1 MATLADSVALTQP
14 LAGSLH
20 PAAAATTALSPTD
33 EAAQTAALQTLSG
46 GWVEAA
52 IETANTIFAKPE
64 YSATDWQIFFTNY
77 FRTNP
82 LNNHLW
88 NYLWIRVYD
97 PWLGTEVNTKLQ
109 TALKQP
115 LRALAEQVIT
125 ELDSL
130 GPATWDAAL
139 TTNITKRESLFN
151 SLKQSL
157 ELAKRTG
164 NATERNQYYTW
175 LKGLINR
182 YPTYFKQPADLGNY
196 YILAN
201 LRLFLTVGLVVISPE
216 PLTATRKNDIAATA
230 GLTSRYLTI
239 WNRHQVIIGDNN
251 RTTTPNLITME
262 AYLSKLPPGYH
273 NLQLITVGDDFDRTD
288 SANFGPLGGFGAVG
302 RAVNIWVSTN
312 PYSQWPLN
320 EVPAHNSIDT
330 LHLMAHEVGHRV
342 DPDYV
347 NLRPTLQARRQ
358 VLLQMAGRNDL
369 NYIFPNISWV
379 FDAPQEFL
387 AYSIE
392 LYGTY
397 SINALR
403 LGMRRLQV
411 NGTPQPLNQFLFLAE
426 IYAQGGNSVPFYDG
440 TAEGKVIRYD
450 VPVAR
455 DQYGHLNQLTV
466 DGQQF
471 DFVLDADGN
480 VQSATATPLPK
491 LTGSVIGTTGSSGN
505 SGNTRAKCFDGDPNS
520 FFDAPR
526 ERAWCGLALSSAQ
539 AVNYVRFVARA
550 DYRDRMIGGRFQGSD
565 VANFSSG
572 VVTLHTITTKPHEG
586 WNWVPLPN
594 ARSFR
599 YLRYLSPTGGWGNVS
614 EIEFYNNGVIASALT
629 DGESAVVEVG
639 DHPVDDPGASE
650 PDALAPAGANRL
662 FLPLVVQ
669 MNNQ

>member
-1 MATLADSVALTQP
+1 MRESTEIPKDFVYSVLSKTQKVFGNKPHPRPLPVVGWSFLKTFDTL
-14 LAGSLH
+14 
-20 PAAAATTALSPTD
+20 
-33 EAAQTAALQTLSG
+33 
-46 GWVEAA
+46 
-52 IETANTIFAKPE
+52 
-64 YSATDWQIFFTNY
+64 
-77 FRTNP
+77 

-216 PLTATRKNDIAATA
+216 PLTATGKNDIAATA

-342 DPDYV
+342 
-347 NLRPTLQARRQ
+347 
-358 VLLQMAGRNDL
+358 G
-369 NYIFPNISWV
+369 
-379 FDAPQEFL
+379 
-387 AYSIE
+387 
-392 LYGTY
+392 
-397 SINALR
+397 ALR
-403 LGMRRLQV
+403 ERGVGQGRAVGAHQV
-411 NGTPQPLNQFLFLAE
+411 GAAVGGKAAARQADVAHHGGQAHAGPEGLLA
-426 IYAQGGNSVPFYDG
+426 
-440 TAEGKVIRYD
+440 
-450 VPVAR
+450 
-455 DQYGHLNQLTV
+455 
-466 DGQQF
+466 
-471 DFVLDADGN
+471 
-480 VQSATATPLPK
+480 
-491 LTGSVIGTTGSSGN
+491 
-505 SGNTRAKCFDGDPNS
+505 
-520 FFDAPR
+520 
-526 ERAWCGLALSSAQ
+526 
-539 AVNYVRFVARA
+539 
-550 DYRDRMIGGRFQGSD
+550 MIGALQRPGHVHQR
-565 VANFSSG
+565 A
-572 VVTLHTITTKPHEG
+572 
-586 WNWVPLPN
+586 
-594 ARSFR
+594 AA
-599 YLRYLSPTGGWGNVS
+599 VS
-614 EIEFYNNGVIASALT
+614 L
-629 DGESAVVEVG
+629 
-639 DHPVDDPGASE
+639 
-650 PDALAPAGANRL
+650 
-662 FLPLVVQ
+662 
-669 MNNQ
+669 